1 MFVHCNL
8 FFKKHVSFQQL
19 GKEKFHKAHHFDY
32 VNRDVAKMMDDKAGI
47 GGVPLP
53 GQDLTPKSSVFP
65 RGEGANQPAW
75 VAFDK
80 QVLSFNG

>member
-1 MFVHCNL
+1 M
-8 FFKKHVSFQQL
+8 
-19 GKEKFHKAHHFDY
+19 
-32 VNRDVAKMMDDKAGI
+32 NRDVAKMMGDKAGI

-53 GQDLTPKSSVFP
+53 GQDLKPKSSVFP

>member
-1 MFVHCNL
+1 MSRVDKITLVCIC
-8 FFKKHVSFQQL
+8 QL
-19 GKEKFHKAHHFDY
+19 GKEKFHKSHHFDY
-32 VNRDVAKMMDDKAGI
+32 VNRDVAKMMGDKAGI

-53 GQDLTPKSSVFP
+53 GQDLKPKSSVFP

>member
-1 MFVHCNL
+1 
-8 FFKKHVSFQQL
+8 
-19 GKEKFHKAHHFDY
+19 
-32 VNRDVAKMMDDKAGI
+32 MMEEKAGI

-53 GQDLTPKSSVFP
+53 GQDLKPKNSVFP

-80 QVLSFNG
+80 QVLSFNGYV